1 MSSHPAARPGPGS
14 DQRSDRTPGPGGQ
27 PVADGAS
34 GRPSAK
40 GSGRGTRTGSG
51 AGSRPAPDTGEALG
65 FGPDED
71 GHGGHGPERE
81 GRDQGGREQ
90 GGLDLGGPD
99 PAPGS
104 GAEQPWSRQRL
115 RSNNEWMLLE
125 RLRTTGAASRA
136 QLARDT
142 GLSKPTVSAALATLE
157 QAGLAREAGLLA
169 PGRGRVAVLYEPD
182 PTAGY
187 VLGVDIGRGR
197 LRVAVADL
205 AGEITARRDVPNL
218 GRSAGAVADAV
229 IAEARA
235 AIGEAGIG
243 PGAVVHAAIG
253 TPGVWDETEQRVRYA
268 AQLPGWGRRGL
279 FDRIRAGLDTTISVH
294 NDANLAA
301 LGEYVRG
308 AGAGSRHFVYLLLGT
323 GIGMG
328 VVSGG
333 KLQRGAHGAAGE
345 IGFLPLPGGRR
356 AGAGAGRGGDQG
368 GGDQQGV
375 DRTDQRGGDHDQR
388 PGMLESAASA
398 ESVVRSAKEFGVR
411 GASTAKQVFDA
422 ARAGDPAALA
432 AVQRQAEQ
440 LAYAVA
446 VVSSVID
453 PDLVVLGGGMG
464 QSSDLLLDRV
474 EEALHALTPL
484 RPRLAPSLLGDEAV
498 LIGALS
504 TALRTARPEVFDRR
518 SAAVARA

>member
-1 MSSHPAARPGPGS
+1 
-14 DQRSDRTPGPGGQ
+14 
-27 PVADGAS
+27 
-34 GRPSAK
+34 
-40 GSGRGTRTGSG
+40 
-51 AGSRPAPDTGEALG
+51 
-65 FGPDED
+65 
-71 GHGGHGPERE
+71 
-81 GRDQGGREQ
+81 
-90 GGLDLGGPD
+90 
-99 PAPGS
+99 
-104 GAEQPWSRQRL
+104 
-115 RSNNEWMLLE
+115 MLLE

-229 IAEARA
+229 IAESRA

-301 LGEYVRG
+301 LGEYARG

-345 IGFLPLPGGRR
+345 IGFLPLPGGRP
-356 AGAGAGRGGDQG
+356 AGAGAGRDGDQG
-368 GGDQQGV
+368 GGDQQS
-375 DRTDQRGGDHDQR
+375 TDQQTTDQQGGDHDQR

>member
-1 MSSHPAARPGPGS
+1 M
-14 DQRSDRTPGPGGQ
+14 T
-27 PVADGAS
+27 S
-34 GRPSAK
+34 GRSPGAGLGE
-40 GSGRGTRTGSG
+40 GSGGG
-51 AGSRPAPDTGEALG
+51 LG
-65 FGPDED
+65 QED
-71 GHGGHGPERE
+71 GRE
-81 GRDQGGREQ
+81 PGGREQ
-90 GGLDLGGPD
+90 GGRDLGGPD

-104 GAEQPWSRQRL
+104 ATEQPWSRQRL
-115 RSNNEWMLLE
+115 RSNNEWLLLE
-125 RLRTTGAASRA
+125 RLRTAGAASRA

-205 AGEITARRDVPNL
+205 AGEITARRDVPNR
-218 GRSAGAVADAV
+218 GRTAGAVADAV

-235 AIGEAGIG
+235 AIAEAGIG

-253 TPGVWDETEQRVRYA
+253 TPGVWDEREQRVRYA

-301 LGEYVRG
+301 LGEYARG

-345 IGFLPLPGGRR
+345 IGFLPLPGGP
-356 AGAGAGRGGDQG
+356 GAGAGGGHGGGHGADQG
-368 GGDQQGV
+368 PDQ
-375 DRTDQRGGDHDQR
+375 GGDHDQR

-398 ESVVRSAKEFGVR
+398 ESVVRSAKELGVR
-411 GASTAKQVFDA
+411 GAATAKQVFDA